1 MHVSNKPYEQ
11 EVISVQPGDKA
22 KHSDNYEE
30 PYSRANREAWEV
42 VHTFAK
48 FFMCQLVGDGHNAV
62 GLVGGEG
69 DENDVEDE
77 EKGAAEDVEDEASSV
92 EDFEVAS
99 SDDHYEWDNAPK
111 HVHTNTMNIQPI
123 CSV

>member
-11 EVISVQPGDKA
+11 KVVSVQARDKT

-30 PYSRANREAWEV
+30 PDSRTDWEAREV
-42 VHTFAK
+42 VHANAK
-48 FFMCQLVGDGHNAV
+48 FFMSQFVGDGNNAV
-62 GLVGGEG
+62 GLVSGEG

-77 EKGAAEDVEDEASSV
+77 EKGTEEDVEDEAGSV
-92 EDFEVAS
+92 EDFEVSS

-111 HVHTNTMNIQPI
+111 HIHANTMNIQPI